1 MKTLILMRHAKS
13 AWDDPHQKDIDRPL
27 STRGRKA
34 APRMG
39 EWLAGEAYRPDVVLC
54 SAARR
59 TRETLELLRPHLPKN
74 VSVQFLPG
82 LYMGA
87 PREMMIEIGKVPA
100 TAQSVMLLGHNPGME
115 SLAGLLTGGGGDE
128 KALGAMHS
136 KFPTAAIAV
145 LGFNIGKWDEIAPG
159 SGILRAFKRP
169 RDLDK
174 H

>member
-1 MKTLILMRHAKS
+1 MKNLILMRHAKS

-59 TRETLELLRPHLPKN
+59 TRETLDLLRPHLPK
-74 VSVQFLPG
+74 SVAIEFLQG
-82 LYMGA
+82 LYMAA
-87 PREMMIEIGKVPA
+87 PREMMTEIGKVPA
-100 TAQSVMLLGHNPGME
+100 TAETVMLIGHNPGIG
-115 SLAGLLTGGGGDE
+115 SLAALLAGSGE
-128 KALGAMHS
+128 EQALGPMHG

-145 LGFNIGKWDEIAPG
+145 LGFNVGKWTETVPG
-159 SGILRAFKRP
+159 SGILRTFMRP
-169 RDLDK
+169 RDLD
-174 H
+174 